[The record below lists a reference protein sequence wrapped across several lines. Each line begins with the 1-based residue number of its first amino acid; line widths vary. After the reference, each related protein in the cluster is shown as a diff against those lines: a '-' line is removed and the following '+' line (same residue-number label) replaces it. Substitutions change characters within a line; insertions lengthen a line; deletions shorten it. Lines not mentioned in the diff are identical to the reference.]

1 MYLFRAPNC
10 TYYTRI
16 CLPEILRDRG
26 FPFDLKISLLTKSRS
41 TAVIRHF
48 EIAPALKN
56 LINSVSLIENSED
69 FKRAVAQR
77 VDVIR
82 QKFETS
88 AVIGESGCN
97 NIPMRSQNANNKRKI
112 SNPRALITL
121 ADALAK
127 FIESKSKEGIR
138 PLTVQ
143 QLKQRTRHF
152 V

>member
-16 CLPEILRDRG
+16 CLSKSLRDRG

-48 EIAPALKN
+48 EIAPALKI

-69 FKRAVAQR
+69 FKGAVDQR

-97 NIPMRSQNANNKRKI
+97 NIPMRSQNANNKREI

-127 FIESKSKEGIR
+127 FIESKSIKRGSVLL
-138 PLTVQ
+138 PFSSSSNGQ
-143 QLKQRTRHF
+143 DF
-152 V
+152 